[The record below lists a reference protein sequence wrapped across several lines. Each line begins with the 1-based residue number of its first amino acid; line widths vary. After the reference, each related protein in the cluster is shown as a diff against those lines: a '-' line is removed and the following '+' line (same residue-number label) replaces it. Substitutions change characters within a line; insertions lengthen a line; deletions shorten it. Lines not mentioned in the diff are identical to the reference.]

1 MKREKI
7 SEVINHINFQFV
19 EEATVYPGKKK
30 TAGKRS
36 SWKALVACLAIA
48 VIGTA
53 LLLLGWFGIF
63 RQDKTEGRYKEL
75 EISSP
80 SYGIIWPWEY
90 RTVSEK
96 YTELTINDEVYH
108 IRGFGGKNILIGEG
122 IGRYP
127 IKGYDEIS
135 EKQYTEEFEV
145 YRLQGTAQS
154 QFVAVK
160 MEDRFYVFQNSEYD
174 PPKTLGELL
183 DLVDL
188 PKLITLERFS
198 EGSDG
203 PEGNHY
209 RLQEDAYIWETLA
222 GCKEASFVENQH
234 WHVFDRNYLSF
245 TVTSDTLGVYKN
257 ALYITEDGYLWT
269 NAFGWQYLFYI
280 GEEASEGII
289 RYAKENAV
297 KAEYEPYQ
305 NSIIG
310 KVTGITEEV
319 LYVDDSELCRNS
331 EDGMIYQVL
340 LRELRVS
347 RYVDSGMINVGDF
360 VQISFG
366 GEVDK
371 ESGNR
376 IDSALYVDKVMIFGD
391 DIVILE

>member
-1 MKREKI
+1 M
-7 SEVINHINFQFV
+7 
-19 EEATVYPGKKK
+19 
-30 TAGKRS
+30 
-36 SWKALVACLAIA
+36 
-48 VIGTA
+48 
-53 LLLLGWFGIF
+53 
-63 RQDKTEGRYKEL
+63 
-75 EISSP
+75 
-80 SYGIIWPWEY
+80 
-90 RTVSEK
+90 
-96 YTELTINDEVYH
+96 
-108 IRGFGGKNILIGEG
+108 
-122 IGRYP
+122 
-127 IKGYDEIS
+127 
-135 EKQYTEEFEV
+135 
-145 YRLQGTAQS
+145 
-154 QFVAVK
+154 
-160 MEDRFYVFQNSEYD
+160 
-174 PPKTLGELL
+174 
-183 DLVDL
+183 
-188 PKLITLERFS
+188 
-198 EGSDG
+198 
-203 PEGNHY
+203 
-209 RLQEDAYIWETLA
+209 
-222 GCKEASFVENQH
+222 ENQH

-360 VQISFG
+360 VQIPFSS
-366 GEVDK
+366 EVDK